1 LTVAEQD
8 SPSTDSEQSFVSH
21 LVELRDRLLKAAYW
35 VIAAMILLAIFPG
48 PSKLVDFMIMPI
60 QPFLPPGT
68 KLIATSVISPV
79 MVPLKILGLCALL
92 LALPAVLY
100 QAWMFVAPGLYAH
113 EKKLAMPIIISGYV
127 LFLIGAGFVHFF
139 VIGQMFKF
147 IQNFAPASI
156 SATPD
161 IASYAETLISLYLV
175 FGISFQVPVVILLLV
190 RFNMVTV
197 KQLREYRGYFWVG
210 AAVIS
215 AVVTPPDFVSQI
227 ALLVPMGILYELGI
241 IFSGVYTRAS
251 KAPVAGAEADAA
263 AAEAS
268 AGKDAK

>member
-1 LTVAEQD
+1 MAEQD
-8 SPSTDSEQSFVSH
+8 SPPTDSEQSFVSH
-21 LVELRDRLLKAAYW
+21 LVELRDRLLKASYF
-35 VIAAMILLAIFPG
+35 VIGAMILLAFFPG
-48 PSKLVDFMIMPI
+48 PSKLVDFMILPI
-60 QPFLPPGT
+60 QPYLPAGT

-79 MVPLKILGLCALL
+79 LIPLKILALSALL

-100 QAWMFVAPGLYAH
+100 QAWMFVAPGLYSH
-113 EKKLAMPIIISGYV
+113 EKKLALPVIISGYV
-127 LFLIGAGFVHFF
+127 LFIIGAAFVHFF

-147 IQNFAPASI
+147 IQNFSPASI
-156 SATPD
+156 NATPD

-197 KQLREYRGYFWVG
+197 AQLREYRGYFWVG

-215 AVVTPPDFVSQI
+215 AVVTPPDLVSQI

-241 IFSGVYTRAS
+241 IFSGVYVRAS
-251 KAPVAGAEADAA
+251 KADRKSVV
-263 AAEAS
+263 
-268 AGKDAK
+268 